1 MADDTVAVAAIG
13 ILVAIAAKEKE
24 NRKRKRTI
32 WMQPWIANR
41 ETHGAYHALLQEL
54 DDK

>member
-1 MADDTVAVAAIG
+1 VVDDTVAVAAIG
-13 ILVAIAAKEKE
+13 ILVANAAKERE

-41 ETHGAYHALLQEL
+41 EGLR
-54 DDK
+54 